1 MRSYDEY
8 LQLTESNLIP
18 ELQSLGRVPSRILEP
33 MKYSLSAGGKRV
45 RPVMLLAA
53 CDMGCGK
60 MDRAIPFACA
70 LEMIHTYSLI
80 HDDLPAMDNDDER
93 RGRPSCH
100 VAYGEDIAILAGDG
114 LLSAACEIM
123 MREAVNHPDGRAA
136 AAAYAVLRRAGI
148 TGMVGGQTVD
158 VTMERQPVTEETVTY
173 IHLHKTADLLTAPM
187 EAGLILAGAAPE
199 QMAAGIT
206 FGQKL
211 GLAFQMMD
219 DLLDVEGDPSL
230 LGKRTG
236 LDDAA
241 GKQTWV
247 ALRGIHGTH
256 EDLKRTTE
264 EAVAA
269 LAIFEEKGNFF
280 KELAMKMLR
289 RVQ

>member
-1 MRSYDEY
+1 
-8 LQLTESNLIP
+8 
-18 ELQSLGRVPSRILEP
+18 
-33 MKYSLSAGGKRV
+33 
-45 RPVMLLAA
+45 
-53 CDMGCGK
+53 
-60 MDRAIPFACA
+60 
-70 LEMIHTYSLI
+70 
-80 HDDLPAMDNDDER
+80 
-93 RGRPSCH
+93 
-100 VAYGEDIAILAGDG
+100 
-114 LLSAACEIM
+114 
-123 MREAVNHPDGRAA
+123 
-136 AAAYAVLRRAGI
+136 
-148 TGMVGGQTVD
+148 MVGGQTVD